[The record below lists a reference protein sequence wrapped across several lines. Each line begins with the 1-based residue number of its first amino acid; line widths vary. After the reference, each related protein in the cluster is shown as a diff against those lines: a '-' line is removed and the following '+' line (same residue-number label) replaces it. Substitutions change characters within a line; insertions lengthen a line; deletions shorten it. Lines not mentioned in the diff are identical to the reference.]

1 MWKRM
6 KFLKGEN
13 CSLVTEKKALSTSIL
28 TGKTKESGF
37 AMLSIETNF
46 KTGWT
51 ETETPSK
58 RSVNNLSQYYIKPKL
73 AIRYQ

>member
-13 CSLVTEKKALSTSIL
+13 CSLVTEKKSLSTSVL

-37 AMLSIETNF
+37 TMLHIKTTFLDRLNRGKSSF
-46 KTGWT
+46 KR
-51 ETETPSK
+51 K
-58 RSVNNLSQYYIKPKL
+58 CK
-73 AIRYQ
+73 

>member
-1 MWKRM
+1 M

-46 KTGWT
+46 KTG
-51 ETETPSK
+51 
-58 RSVNNLSQYYIKPKL
+58 
-73 AIRYQ
+73 

>member
-13 CSLVTEKKALSTSIL
+13 CSLVTEKKALSTNIL

-37 AMLSIETNF
+37 AMLSIQTILRQVEQ
-46 KTGWT
+46 K
-51 ETETPSK
+51 
-58 RSVNNLSQYYIKPKL
+58 QKL
-73 AIRYQ
+73 LQNEM